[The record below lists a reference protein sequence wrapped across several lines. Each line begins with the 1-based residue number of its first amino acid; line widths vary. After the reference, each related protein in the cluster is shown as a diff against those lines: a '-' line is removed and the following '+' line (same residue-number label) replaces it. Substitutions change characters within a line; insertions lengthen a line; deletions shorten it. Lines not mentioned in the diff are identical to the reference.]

1 MIRLKRSGTY
11 RLIET
16 KNNTKILYLD
26 NDTYAWVEPPK
37 IGEILV
43 VSHTLHRSD
52 DTLSM
57 GHYVLYSVKDEPY
70 LTDLYHLE
78 LEYGRKSW
86 QGYLLPTGLPDT
98 HKHKAKIIPCT
109 QIITGNPRY
118 EDRSLTTSLAATIDT
133 HIGKTTKK
141 IDTR

>member
-1 MIRLKRSGTY
+1 MIRLMRSGTY

-16 KNNTKILYLD
+16 KKNTKILYLD
-26 NDTYAWVEPPK
+26 NDTYAWVEPPD

-57 GHYVLYSVKDEPY
+57 GHFTLYEVKEEPY

-98 HKHKAKIIPCT
+98 HKHKAKIIPST

-118 EDRSLTTSLAATIDT
+118 EDRALTVTLAATT
-133 HIGKTTKK
+133 
-141 IDTR
+141 DTRLMEVDKKDA